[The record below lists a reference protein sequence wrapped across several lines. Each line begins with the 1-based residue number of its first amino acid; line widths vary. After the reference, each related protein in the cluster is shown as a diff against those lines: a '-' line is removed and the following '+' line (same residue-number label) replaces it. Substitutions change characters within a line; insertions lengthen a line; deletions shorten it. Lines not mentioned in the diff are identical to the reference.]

1 MRRMSQPT
9 AQNGAAQRRP
19 PALPYQPLV
28 IVVLAAAVGIGAD
41 RQGAIPLWACF
52 STAFAAVAAWF
63 ALWRRRRPRRAAL
76 ALLLAVAGTAA
87 AWHHCRWYL
96 FARDDLGHFARAQP
110 QPVCLEALALR
121 AARAVPAPRNP
132 SPMRTFNVGD
142 RTRLLLEVVGI
153 RDGKLWRPAAGR
165 VELWVAGIV
174 DHVRAGDRLRVFALL
189 DTPSRAMNAGEFDF
203 AEYLR
208 GDRQLCHLNT
218 EHPECVTLLGGGSS
232 WSPRR
237 LIDNVRLDGR
247 RSLARYLDPR
257 RSSLAAAVLLG
268 AREQLDPEQS
278 EAFMETG
285 TVHLLVVAGLHVGIL
300 VAALWLLLRHLPLP
314 RAWAATLV
322 ALVVAFYMLLTDAEP
337 PVVRATVLVLS
348 VCLALAVGRRTLTF
362 NVLAAAALVVLA
374 INPAD
379 LFHVGAQLSFLS
391 VAGLAW
397 FAQRPAQEQ
406 RQPAL
411 SREIEASRSWPA
423 RWLRRVAR
431 WLWRPASVGL
441 VLWPLTLPLV
451 MARFHLLTPI
461 APLVNALVWIPM
473 VVAMTGGLALLLLG
487 RIPLVGPLCGL
498 VSNAAF
504 RSIDA
509 LVDTARGFWGG
520 HFWVPGP
527 DNWWLVGF
535 YGGLALL
542 AAVPCLRPPR
552 RWCVALLALWIAV
565 GFAAA
570 QIKRPRGELRCAIL
584 SVGHGSA
591 VVLELPSGR
600 TMLYDAGELTSPAA
614 AAKTVAGYLW
624 ARGHTHVDAIV
635 LSHAD
640 VDHCNALPD
649 LLERFS
655 VGVVYVSPVMFEE
668 STPALD
674 ALRQAIQQA
683 RVPIRVLRAGDRLDG
698 GPGCTLEV
706 LHPARNGLLSTT
718 NANSL
723 VLAAQY
729 AGRRIVLPGDLE
741 SPGLDDLLAEEP
753 YHCDVLMAPHHG
765 SRRGNATG
773 LVGWT
778 TPEWIVISGSHGR
791 DYPEVEE
798 TYHAIGR
805 KFYHTADAGAVTVTI
820 RGGQVALETFV
831 K

>member
-1 MRRMSQPT
+1 MSQPIV
-9 AQNGAAQRRP
+9 QNGAAQDRP
-19 PALPYQPLV
+19 PALRYQPLV
-28 IVVLAAAVGIGAD
+28 IVVLAASAGIVAD
-41 RQGAIPLWACF
+41 RQWSIPLGACF
-52 STAFAAVAAWF
+52 ATAFLAWAVWLG
-63 ALWRRRRPRRAAL
+63 LWRRRWPRRSAAV
-76 ALLLAVAGTAA
+76 LLLSVAATAA

-96 FARDDLGHFARAQP
+96 FARDDLGRFARAQQ
-110 QPVCLEALALR
+110 QPVCLEAVALR
-121 AARAVPAPRNP
+121 AGRTVPAPLNP
-132 SPMRTFNVGD
+132 SPMRTFNVND
-142 RTRLLLEVVGI
+142 RTRILVQIVGI
-153 RDGKLWRPAAGR
+153 RDGKLWRPASGR
-165 VELWVAGIV
+165 VELWVDGIV
-174 DHVRAGDRLRVFALL
+174 NDVRAGDRLRVFALL
-189 DTPSRAMNAGEFDF
+189 TTPSRAMNAGEFDY

-208 GDRQLCHLNT
+208 GDRQLCHLHT
-218 EHPECVTLLGGGSS
+218 EHAECVTLIGGGSP
-232 WSPRR
+232 WSLRR

-257 RSSLAAAVLLG
+257 RSSLAAAVILG
-268 AREQLDPEQS
+268 AREQLDPEQT

-300 VAALWLLLRHLPLP
+300 AAALWLLLRHLNLP
-314 RAWAATLV
+314 RAWGVGLIAAMAT
-322 ALVVAFYMLLTDAEP
+322 FYMLLTDAEP
-337 PVVRATVLVLS
+337 PVLRATILVLS
-348 VCLALAVGRRTLTF
+348 LCLAMAVGRRKLAF

-379 LFHVGAQLSFLS
+379 LFHVGTQLSFLS

-397 FAQRPAQEQ
+397 FAHRSAEKKQQRTLTDET
-406 RQPAL
+406 
-411 SREIEASRSWPA
+411 EAGRSWFA
-423 RWLRRVAR
+423 RGLRRLGR
-431 WLWRPASVGL
+431 WLWYLASVGL
-441 VLWPLTLPLV
+441 VIWPLTLPLV
-451 MARFHLLTPI
+451 MARFHLFTPI
-461 APLVNALVWIPM
+461 APLVNALVWLPM
-473 VVAMTGGLALLLLG
+473 VLAMTSGLALLLLA
-487 RIPLVGPLCGL
+487 RIPLVGPLCGW
-498 VSNAAF
+498 VSTTAF
-504 RSIDA
+504 RSMDA
-509 LVDTARGFWGG
+509 MVATARGLWGS

-527 DNWWLVGF
+527 DNWWLLGF

-542 AAVPCLRPPR
+542 VALPRWRPPR

-565 GFAAA
+565 GFAVA
-570 QIKRPRGELRCAIL
+570 QFKRTRGELHCTIL

-591 VVLELPSGR
+591 VVLELPSGQ
-600 TMLYDAGELTSPAA
+600 TMLYDAGELSSPMA
-614 AAKTVAGYLW
+614 AAKTVAGHLW
-624 ARGHTHVDAIV
+624 ARGRTHIDAIV

-655 VGVVYVSPVMFEE
+655 VGVVYVSPVMFED

-674 ALRQAIQQA
+674 ALRRAIERA

-698 GPGCTLEV
+698 GPGCALEV

-765 SRRGNATG
+765 SRQGNATG
-773 LVGWT
+773 LVAWT
-778 TPEWIVISGSHGR
+778 TPDWIVISGSHGR
-791 DYPEVEE
+791 DYPEVEQ

-805 KFYHTADAGAVTVTI
+805 KFFHTADAGAVTVTI
-820 RGGQVALETFV
+820 RGGQVAVETFV